1 VVWIILRKELI
12 YHITTARVLI
22 FFIISASLFVI
33 NGFTFVGAYKSDVE
47 TYGNPRAESR
57 VGRSTTGT
65 ALTAKPNPLEFCV
78 EGNAH
83 IRPRMLYIR
92 LDGTIQSQR
101 RSQYENFK
109 LPDVRRID
117 WSFIIQTIYALFCVV
132 LTFDA
137 ISGERARGTLRL
149 MASNSVSR
157 AQILLGK
164 YLAALII
171 TLAVLL
177 IGGLMSLAI
186 INLLSVAVPAK
197 ADVVPL
203 ILFVLLS
210 MFYVSLFISM
220 SLLASSLTRTSAT
233 ALLSLLLIV
242 IVLVFVAPNMAGI
255 IAGKLADAPSDYE
268 TRARS
273 DAVGA
278 EYIETAREVRERI
291 QSGVIKDRDEVI
303 KANRDIYLRMVEAQK
318 QIQKEYE
325 SGLMRKQKMAE
336 TLALISP
343 SAAFQASGESLVN
356 SGAVFQRRFRIAAER
371 YQGIYLDYVESKVG
385 EIIPTWQPPI
395 NIRLPDKTIINAPE
409 VRAKQYDGDMSDF
422 PLFAY
427 PNPSIPE
434 RLQNALFNI
443 ALLILWNVVC
453 FLGAH
458 IIFIRRDI

>member
-1 VVWIILRKELI
+1 MIWIILRKELA
-12 YHITTARVLI
+12 YHITTARAFI
-22 FFIISASLFVI
+22 FLIISISLFVI
-33 NGFTFVGAYKSDVE
+33 NGLTFVGAYKSDVE
-47 TYGNPRAESR
+47 TYGDPRAESR
-57 VGRSTTGT
+57 VGRSTIGT

-83 IRPRMLYIR
+83 IRPRMLSIN

-137 ISGERARGTLRL
+137 ISGERLRGTLRL

-164 YLAALII
+164 YLAVLII
-171 TLAVLL
+171 SLAVLL
-177 IGGLMSLAI
+177 IGGLISLAI
-186 INLLSVAVPAK
+186 INLLSVAIPMK

-203 ILFVLLS
+203 LLFVLLS
-210 MFYVSLFISM
+210 MFYVSLFVSM

-233 ALLSLLLIV
+233 ALLSLLFIV
-242 IVLVFVAPNMAGI
+242 IVLVFVVPNMAGI
-255 IAGKLADAPSDYE
+255 IAGKLVDAPTDYE

-273 DAVGA
+273 DAVGT
-278 EYIETAREVRERI
+278 EYVEAARELRERI
-291 QSGVIKDRDEVI
+291 QNGIIKDRDEIV
-303 KANRDIYLRMVEAQK
+303 KADRETYLRMVEDRK

-325 SGLMRKQKMAE
+325 SGLMGKQKMAE
-336 TLALISP
+336 ALALISP
-343 SAAFQASGESLVN
+343 SSAFQASGESLAN
-356 SGAVFQRRFRIAAER
+356 SGAVFQRRFRSAAER
-371 YQGIYLDYVESKVG
+371 YQVIYLGYVESKVG
-385 EIIPTWQPPI
+385 EIIPTWQPPGTF
-395 NIRLPDKTIINAPE
+395 RLPDKSIINIPE
-409 VRAKQYDGDMSDF
+409 VRPKQYDGDMSDL

-434 RLQNALFNI
+434 RLQSALFNT
-443 ALLILWNVVC
+443 ALLVLWNVIC